1 MKLSHGTNLVLVIF
15 LFLNFF
21 RISFCFA
28 DNAVDPKEAYKIA
41 QEAAA
46 GGISKMNEFVRGGG
60 GIEQF
65 DDALLGKGDIKNK
78 AEDLGQLP
86 IEGERFKEDV
96 KEKEEDIKCTI
107 DGCNVAH
114 AMGSKALHERE
125 SQLESLGFRKDKEQF
140 PEDNKGAIDKANYN
154 AKKFRET
161 FNAIS
166 ASYTDCK
173 PIEKSMIYKQEIEC
187 DEYYDVKYKNCPIL
201 QVVEIDPK
209 YTYKCSKKRNDAIKT
224 CHNEIVSITCKEN
237 GECNNNG
244 IILSTVNTN
253 LQSQSYSYPN
263 LYVGTPYWAPYYC
276 SIDSS
281 KFTTFMVKNLKNVKS
296 FILERVLFDDY
307 VMIKLNDKLVYHGP
321 DSEVGEDR
329 IELIKPGRYGT
340 ITTNGYNRKSCER
353 ATNWDRRPNLDI
365 KRFLKEGEN
374 RISITIATAGHGRAE
389 MWIGTTQHCCK
400 EWDIKRET
408 KCNYE
413 GVS

>member
-1 MKLSHGTNLVLVIF
+1 MKLPPAPNLVLM
-15 LFLNFF
+15 LFLCLKF
-21 RISFCFA
+21 ISTDLCFA
-28 DNAVDPKEAYKIA
+28 DDAVDPKEAYKRA

-46 GGISKMNEFVRGGG
+46 GGISKLNEFARGGG

-65 DDALLGKGDIKNK
+65 DEVLLGKGDIKNQ

-86 IEGERFKEDV
+86 IEGEKLKEDV

-107 DGCNVAH
+107 DGCNVANS
-114 AMGSKALHERE
+114 MGSKALHERE
-125 SQLESLGFRKDKEQF
+125 SQLEALGFRKDKDQF

-166 ASYTDCK
+166 GSYKDCK
-173 PIEKSMIYKQEIEC
+173 PIENSKNYKEETEC
-187 DEYYDVKYKNCPIL
+187 DEYYDVKYKNCPIS

-209 YTYKCSKKRNDAIKT
+209 YTYQCSKKRNEAIKT
-224 CHNEIVSITCKEN
+224 CHDEIVSIKCKED

-253 LQSQSYSYPN
+253 LQSQSYTYPN
-263 LYVGTPYWAPYYC
+263 LYVGTPYWAPHDC
-276 SIDSS
+276 TIDIS
-281 KFTTFMVKNLKNVKS
+281 KFTTFTVKNVKNVKS
-296 FILERVLFDDY
+296 FVLERVLFDDY

-329 IELIKPGRYGT
+329 IELITPGRYGT
-340 ITTNGYNRKSCER
+340 ITTNGHNRKDCER
-353 ATNWDRRPNLDI
+353 STNWDRYPRKD
-365 KRFLKEGEN
+365 LKEYLQEGEN

-389 MWIGTTQHCCK
+389 MWINTTQHCCK

-413 GVS
+413 GVK